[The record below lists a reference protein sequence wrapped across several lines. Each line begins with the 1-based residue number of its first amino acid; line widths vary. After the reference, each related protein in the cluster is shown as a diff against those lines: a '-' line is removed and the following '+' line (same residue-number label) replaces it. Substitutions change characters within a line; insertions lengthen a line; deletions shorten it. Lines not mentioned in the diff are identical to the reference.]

1 MTPFANGSRDNEEE
15 MGTFQVNVLHRGQ
28 PLRLAFSFASTA
40 AAVHADR
47 CDAVS
52 EPLRRDDD
60 HLSPSALHDLP
71 APIEPAQS
79 QTPAPHCAKT
89 ARPRASATGG
99 TRTGGMIVPLSTA
112 VDAPAASPA
121 APPATTLTARERPSR
136 MRVRGFVFTI

>member
-1 MTPFANGSRDNEEE
+1 MDA
-15 MGTFQVNVLHRGQ
+15 FQAHVLHRGQ
-28 PLRLAFSFASTA
+28 PLRLALSFASTV

-60 HLSPSALHDLP
+60 HLSPSALHHLP
-71 APIEPAQS
+71 VPMEPAQS

-89 ARPRASATGG
+89 ARPRASATRG
-99 TRTGGMIVPLSTA
+99 TRTGGLIVPLSTA

-121 APPATTLTARERPSR
+121 APPATTLTAERSCQCMYYASLLLVLYYTLHAPQAEG
-136 MRVRGFVFTI
+136 V